1 MVSHLLS
8 SFVPSLVMTLDNNRF
23 ATFATNS
30 LKIKSLCV
38 KRNNFEGQVKNYFNK
53 CLKTVS
59 LHSTEE
65 TVLSVD
71 RFCSLVCFIGVNSAF
86 SAVDS
91 ILGHRFSHSSFDGV
105 FVSTKFTNDRIFI
118 PLVFENK
125 KIQKKDIQ
133 NEIDFLV
140 SKQVPVVL
148 VCGCI
153 NDCFEYEGIDK
164 LNILSFICPVK
175 ESKKILREFV
185 CKEINCFEECDEQIS
200 EVLET
205 VENVKGTD
213 AIKSAKEVLSLIGTK
228 KAFNNSEISSILKF
242 IN

>member
-1 MVSHLLS
+1 MLDTHIYLLHRVYS
-8 SFVPSLVMTLDNNRF
+8 EDN
-23 ATFATNS
+23 TY
-30 LKIKSLCV
+30 
-38 KRNNFEGQVKNYFNK
+38 VKNYFNK

-118 PLVFENK
+118 PLIFENK

-140 SKQVPVVL
+140 SKQFPVVL
-148 VCGCI
+148 VCGCS

-205 VENVKGTD
+205 VEKVKGTD

-228 KAFNNSEISSILKF
+228 KTFNNSEIFYFEIYQL
-242 IN
+242 INIFNFLL